1 MQNTL
6 FLAVSSPINWN
17 FWIPAVL
24 VSILI
29 IIVFGIKY
37 LRRRTKTKPDKT
49 IGLNDLIV
57 DETTRST
64 FKDGK
69 PNIVAPADP
78 NVRPLKQVE
87 EQKPVIPAPNI
98 SAVDENKKESVDETT
113 DANFVYVAPEQEL
126 LPVSAILPQDA
137 NDLNSVNT
145 AYKKIPQI
153 KFSDEDHKKR
163 ANGMYSKMYEALV
176 PEFFSGLNENGFKI
190 IMDTFEGFV
199 LPQMSPGYDAKAID
213 VQNTALGFLENALEG
228 IYTYPE
234 IEIMERKL
242 RNTYPYNCMDQVRP
256 ALGNRVKVISCQG
269 IKEITNSINATI
281 EELGRLRAEHPTNEQ
296 ETEESIKKVKT
307 LVDSA
312 VGILS
317 RKLLSID
324 SVEDLKEE
332 FYPCL
337 LNSIELIKKGD
348 EPTAYDVAKNLSIL
362 RKKDFSE
369 FIDTE
374 KPTPKIEKPATE
386 ITGTGKKPE
395 NNKVKN
401 GKKSEKKS
409 EMNGEKS
416 TSEKTTP
423 SGATLQEESPANT
436 NGSEITNETEEVKQK
451 ETALA

>member
-1 MQNTL
+1 L
-6 FLAVSSPINWN
+6 EIPFGK
-17 FWIPAVL
+17 WIL
-24 VSILI
+24 GGLLLLG
-29 IIVFGIKY
+29 IVIYNRKKIFAKF
-37 LRRRTKTKPDKT
+37 RNTKPDKT
-49 IGLNDLIV
+49 IGLKDPIEDN
-57 DETTRST
+57 TNRSK
-64 FKDGK
+64 FENGK
-69 PNIVAPADP
+69 AVIVATNDP
-78 NVRPLKQVE
+78 RVHPVSASKEKTLKE
-87 EQKPVIPAPNI
+87 ELPVTLPE
-98 SAVDENKKESVDETT
+98 DENKKESVKESVDETT

-137 NDLNSVNT
+137 NDLYSVNT

-163 ANGMYSKMYEALV
+163 ANGMYSKMYEALL

-228 IYTYPE
+228 IFTYPE

-242 RNTYPYNCMDQVRP
+242 RNTYPYNCMDQVRL

-312 VGILS
+312 VSVLS
-317 RKLLSID
+317 RKLLSVD
-324 SVEDLKEE
+324 SVEDLKVE

-369 FIDTE
+369 FID
-374 KPTPKIEKPATE
+374 IEKSVAETSGS
-386 ITGTGKKPE
+386 TKMTKPE
-395 NNKVKN
+395 NNKSVRRKVKKN
-401 GKKSEKKS
+401 GG
-409 EMNGEKS
+409 NGIEES
-416 TSEKTTP
+416 TS
-423 SGATLQEESPANT
+423 GQITLSDSSQQESLANT
-436 NGSEITNETEEVKQK
+436 NGSEIVSAENDLTQPVEKEETV
-451 ETALA
+451 TA